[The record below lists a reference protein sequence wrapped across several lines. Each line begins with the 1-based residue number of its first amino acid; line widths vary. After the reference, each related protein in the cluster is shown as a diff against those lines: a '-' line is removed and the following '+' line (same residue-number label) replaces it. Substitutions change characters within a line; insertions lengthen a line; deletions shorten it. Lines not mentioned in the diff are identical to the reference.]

1 MDLKYFFIINIL
13 QKNLMKFL
21 KNLMIRIFKH
31 FLLEEVLKVNNI
43 ITEI

>member
-1 MDLKYFFIINIL
+1 MDFKYFFIIYIL
-13 QKNLMKFL
+13 QKNLIKFL
-21 KNLMIRIFKH
+21 ENLMIRIFEH

>member
-1 MDLKYFFIINIL
+1 
-13 QKNLMKFL
+13 MKFL
-21 KNLMIRIFKH
+21 ENLMIRIFEH